1 MKMKRTL
8 QNLPKRGM
16 LKSEIHELPLKE
28 NNYKRMKKIISIL
41 SIAGL
46 MIFTSGCTEW
56 LNIKPESEIVLD
68 DFWQN
73 ESQVNQVMAACYRSM
88 TEYDVMSKMM
98 VWGELRSDNVTYGIG
113 MPSDNYKMLNVDI
126 SADNGL
132 CHWGSFYTV
141 INNCNNFLHY
151 APGVVDIDANFTE
164 SKLHTM
170 EAEVL
175 TLRALMYFYL
185 VRTFEKVPWVNDPS
199 ISDAQDYRIPQSSE
213 DEILNNI
220 VGDLQ
225 TALKYSRDDYET
237 VEYTKGRI
245 TTNAI
250 RALLADIYLWQKEY
264 NKCIDMCDQILND
277 PNSDLELEQGE
288 KVITSIFY
296 QGNSKE
302 SIFELQFD
310 DDLMFNGAV
319 NDYLGSYGNPRGQWS
334 FPGIL
339 VTGKFSPFNVT
350 IGNGKESSED
360 LREKDFLRQE
370 TGGDKYYVFKYA
382 GAQRQENAT
391 TEVSTYYYRNVTAN
405 WIVYRLS
412 EIYLMK
418 AESMIQLESNKE
430 EAVELINTIYMRS
443 NIEEDEQ
450 GLKAENYTSKLKL
463 DELYLRERQR
473 ELMFEGK
480 RWFDLMRL
488 ARRVDSPAP
497 LLSYV
502 TKKFT
507 GGSSSQS
514 TKMSVMD
521 ALYLPVHT
529 SELKANTALEQNEF
543 YKVNGEGS
551 N

>member
-1 MKMKRTL
+1 
-8 QNLPKRGM
+8 
-16 LKSEIHELPLKE
+16 
-28 NNYKRMKKIISIL
+28 MKKLLSIL
-41 SIAGL
+41 SIAGFL
-46 MIFTSGCTEW
+46 IVSSGCTDW
-56 LNIKPESEIVLD
+56 LDIRPESEIVLD

-88 TEYDVMSKMM
+88 TEPDVMGKML
-98 VWGELRSDNVTYGIG
+98 VWGELRSDNVTYGRG
-113 MPSDNYKMLNVDI
+113 MNSDMSKIVNFDI
-126 SADNGL
+126 SADNGY

-141 INNCNNFLHY
+141 INNCNNFLYY
-151 APGVVDIDANFTE
+151 APGVVELDANFTE
-164 SKLHTM
+164 SKLRSM

-175 TLRALMYFYL
+175 TLRALIYFYL
-185 VRTFEKVPWVNDPS
+185 VRTFEKVPWVDEPS
-199 ISDAQDYRIPQSSE
+199 INDAQDYRIPQSSE
-213 DEILNNI
+213 DEILDNL
-220 VGDLQ
+220 VSDLQ
-225 TALKYSRDDYET
+225 TAMKFSRDNYET
-237 VEYTKGRI
+237 NSYTKGRI
-245 TTNAI
+245 TTNAV
-250 RALLADIYLWQKEY
+250 RALLADIYLWREDY
-264 NKCIDMCDQILND
+264 NKCIEMCDQILND
-277 PNSDLELEQGE
+277 PDSDLELVQGE
-288 KVITSIFY
+288 NVITNVFY

-310 DDLMFNGAV
+310 NDLMFNWIVRDFFG
-319 NDYLGSYGNPRGQWS
+319 DYSNQAGQWS
-334 FPGIL
+334 FPGVL
-339 VTGKFSPFNVT
+339 VTGKYSPYNFNA
-350 IGNGKESSED
+350 GSSKESSED

-370 TGGDKYYVFKYA
+370 IGGDKYYVFKYA
-382 GAQRQENAT
+382 GAQRYENPT

-418 AESMIQLESNKE
+418 AEAMIQLETNTE

-450 GLKAENYTSKLKL
+450 GLKADNYTSKLKL
-463 DELYLRERQR
+463 DELYMRERQR

-480 RWFDLMRL
+480 RWFTLMRQ

-507 GGSSSQS
+507 GGGGGES

-529 SELKANTALEQNEF
+529 DELKANTALEQNEF
-543 YKVNGEGS
+543 YKVTGE

>member
-1 MKMKRTL
+1 MKMKKL
-8 QNLPKRGM
+8 V
-16 LKSEIHELPLKE
+16 
-28 NNYKRMKKIISIL
+28 YIL
-41 SIAGL
+41 TIAGL
-46 MIFTSGCTEW
+46 ILISSGCENW
-56 LNIKPESEIVLD
+56 LDIRPESEIVLD

-73 ESQVNQVMAACYRSM
+73 ESQVNQVMAACYRSI
-88 TEYDVMSKMM
+88 TEPDVMSRML
-98 VWGELRSDNVTYGIG
+98 VWGELRSDNVTYGRN
-113 MPSDNYKMLNVDI
+113 MPADMYKMLNVDI
-126 SADNGL
+126 SADNGY
-132 CHWGSFYTV
+132 CHWGAFYTV

-151 APGVVDIDANFTE
+151 APGVVEKDANFTE
-164 SKLHTM
+164 SKLHAM

-185 VRTFEKVPWVNDPS
+185 VRAFEKVPWVNQPS
-199 ISDAQDYRIPQSSE
+199 IDDAQDYRIPQSSE
-213 DEILNNI
+213 DLILDNLIN
-220 VGDLQ
+220 DLQ
-225 TALKYSRDDYET
+225 TALKFSRDNYET
-237 VEYTKGRI
+237 NTYNKGRI

-250 RALLADIYLWQKEY
+250 RALLADIYLWKEDY
-264 NKCIDMCDQILND
+264 NKTVEMCDQILND
-277 PNSDLELEQGE
+277 PESELELEQGE
-288 KVITSIFY
+288 NVISKVFY
-296 QGNSKE
+296 QGNSVE

-310 DDLMFNGAV
+310 DDLMYNWIV
-319 NDYLGSYGNPRGQWS
+319 RDYFGDYGNQAGQWS
-334 FPGIL
+334 FPGVL
-339 VTGKFSPFNVT
+339 VTGKFSPFNYNA
-350 IGNGKESSED
+350 GSSKESKKD

-370 TGGDKYYVFKYA
+370 TGGDSYYVFKYA
-382 GAQRQENAT
+382 GAQRVENAT

-418 AESMIQLESNKE
+418 AEALIQLESNYE
-430 EAVELINTIYMRS
+430 GVIDLLNTVYMRS

-450 GLKAENYTSKLKL
+450 GLLPENYNSKLKL
-463 DELYLRERQR
+463 DELYMRERQR

-507 GGSSSQS
+507 GGGGSQS

-529 SELKANTALEQNEF
+529 DELKANSALVQNEF
-543 YKVNGEGS
+543 YKVTGE

>member
-1 MKMKRTL
+1 MV
-8 QNLPKRGM
+8 
-16 LKSEIHELPLKE
+16 S
-28 NNYKRMKKIISIL
+28 
-41 SIAGL
+41 
-46 MIFTSGCTEW
+46 SGCTEW
-56 LNIKPESEIVLD
+56 LDVRPESEIVLD

-73 ESQVNQVMAACYRSM
+73 ESQVNQVLAACYRSI
-88 TEYDVMSKMM
+88 TEPAVMSRML
-98 VWGELRSDNVTYGIG
+98 VWGELRSDNVTYGRN
-113 MPSDNYKMLNVDI
+113 MPTDMYKMLNVDI
-126 SADNGL
+126 SPDNGY

-151 APGVVDIDANFTE
+151 APGVVDLDANFTE
-164 SKLHTM
+164 SKLHSM

-185 VRTFEKVPWVNDPS
+185 VRTFQNVPWVNEPS
-199 ISDAQDYRIPQSSE
+199 IDDAQDYRIPQSSE
-213 DEILNNI
+213 EFILDNL
-220 VGDLQ
+220 VSDLQ
-225 TALKYSRDDYET
+225 TALNYSRDNYET

-250 RALLADIYLWQKEY
+250 RALLADIYLWQEEY
-264 NKCIDMCDQILND
+264 GKCIEMCDQILND
-277 PNSDLELEQGE
+277 PGDLALVPGE
-288 KVITSIFY
+288 SVIPEVFY
-296 QGNSKE
+296 KGNSKE

-310 DDLMFNGAV
+310 DDLMYNWVVRDF
-319 NDYLGSYGNPRGQWS
+319 YGGIGNESGQWS

-339 VTGKFSPFNVT
+339 VTGKFSPFNYLV
-350 IGNGKESSED
+350 GGGSESKKD

-370 TGGDKYYVFKYA
+370 AGGDKYYVFKYA
-382 GAQRQENAT
+382 GVQRQEDPT
-391 TEVSTYYYRNVTAN
+391 TEASRYFYRNVTAN

-418 AESMIQLESNKE
+418 AEALIQLETNKE
-430 EAVELINTIYMRS
+430 EAVELINTVYMRS
-443 NIEEDEQ
+443 NIEEDEL
-450 GLKAENYTSKLKL
+450 GLIADNYTSKLDL
-463 DELYLRERQR
+463 DELLLRERQR

-480 RWFDLMRL
+480 RWFDLMRMS
-488 ARRVDSPAP
+488 RRVDSPAP

-507 GGSSSQS
+507 GGGSGQS

-529 SELKANTALEQNEF
+529 DELKANTALEQNEF
-543 YKVNGEGS
+543 YKVTGEDS